1 MASKAPIHILLVSFP
16 AQGHISPLLRLGKH
30 LAAKGFFVTFSTTE
44 SIGKHMEAANTINA
58 TPIGD
63 GFLKFEFFNDGHHP
77 ESHSLTDCISQLDLV
92 GKQAISQIIKNH
104 SNTNRPISCIINNPF
119 LSWVCDAASEH
130 GIPCALYWIHSSLTF
145 LASHYYFQKLSPFP
159 TKTDPFI
166 DVQFPNINTVLK
178 YNEIPEFLHP
188 FSPIPLLKTLVM
200 QQFERLSKTFC
211 IFMDTFEELE
221 QDYIDYLSK
230 FFLIRPVGPLFKNPK
245 SLSTST
251 KICGDS
257 FKVDDDCI
265 DWLNS
270 RSPASVVYI
279 CFGTILSL
287 PVAQLGEIAYALLD
301 SQVSFLWV
309 FRANQR
315 EEALQSGVLPDGFFE
330 KISERGS
337 KVVEWSPQE
346 DVLAHP
352 SVACYFS
359 HCGWNSTV
367 EAVSLG
373 VPVLTFSQFS
383 DQVTNAKLLV
393 DVFQV
398 GIRVNRHLL
407 AENVIVNRDEI
418 TKCLLEATTGP
429 RAKELKENAL
439 KWKNAAEAARAQGG
453 SSDRHLDAFVEDI
466 KKYIAMNKKKIH
478 S

>member
-30 LAAKGFFVTFSTTE
+30 LAAKGFFVTFSYHK
-44 SIGKHMEAANTINA
+44 SIGEHMEAASTISA
-58 TPIGD
+58 TPI
-63 GFLKFEFFNDGHHP
+63 
-77 ESHSLTDCISQLDLV
+77 DL
-92 GKQAISQIIKNH
+92 
-104 SNTNRPISCIINNPF
+104 
-119 LSWVCDAASEH
+119 L
-130 GIPCALYWIHSSLTF
+130 
-145 LASHYYFQKLSPFP
+145 
-159 TKTDPFI
+159 
-166 DVQFPNINTVLK
+166 VLC
-178 YNEIPEFLHP
+178 
-188 FSPIPLLKTLVM
+188 S
-200 QQFERLSKTFC
+200 
-211 IFMDTFEELE
+211 
-221 QDYIDYLSK
+221 
-230 FFLIRPVGPLFKNPK
+230 KNPK

-279 CFGTILSL
+279 CF
-287 PVAQLGEIAYALLD
+287 
-301 SQVSFLWV
+301 
-309 FRANQR
+309 ANQR

-330 KISERGS
+330 KINERGS

-393 DVFQV
+393 DVFKV